1 MATSDD
7 PEWTNAWLSGASLDD
22 QLWLQAML
30 TERVHQERRL
40 RAQDDPSFTYDLTL
54 GSLIQRGVSDAL
66 SDNCE
71 HIASTRAMRHSAAIG
86 NRLWMLVDQ
95 ERERVG
101 LSSYGFDPC

>member
-7 PEWTNAWLSGASLDD
+7 PEWMNTWLNGASLDD
-22 QLWLQAML
+22 QLWLQALL
-30 TERVHQERRL
+30 TERVHQERRQ
-40 RAQDDPSFTYDLTL
+40 RARNDPSFTYDLTL

-86 NRLWMLVDQ
+86 NRLWMLLDQ
-95 ERERVG
+95 ERERVR
-101 LSSYGFDPC
+101 